1 MVGFLLSVQIM
12 QILLNVQLIN
22 CLIKKFVCYIHT
34 TLHFLLTT
42 NFRIACS
49 IDIYA
54 YQIINNDG
62 LWLLSKEKSAYKC
75 LVFPYTATNKISKL
89 ANNWKT
95 VGTTV
100 WFKKSI
106 DNNMRYKCTEQ
117 LITLYNIK
125 MKE

>member
-1 MVGFLLSVQIM
+1 MTVYGCYQSKNQHT
-12 QILLNVQLIN
+12 NVQ
-22 CLIKKFVCYIHT
+22 F
-34 TLHFLLTT
+34 FL
-42 NFRIACS
+42 
-49 IDIYA
+49 
-54 YQIINNDG
+54 
-62 LWLLSKEKSAYKC
+62 
-75 LVFPYTATNKISKL
+75 TATDKISKL

>member
-54 YQIINNDG
+54 YQIINNDS
-62 LWLLSKEKSAYKC
+62 LWLLSKQKSAYKC

-89 ANNWKT
+89 ANNWKI
-95 VGTTV
+95 VLTV

-106 DNNMRYKCTEQ
+106 DNNIRYKCTEQ
-117 LITLYNIK
+117 LFITYIK
-125 MKE
+125 VKE

>member
-1 MVGFLLSVQIM
+1 MVVIKARISIQMFSFS
-12 QILLNVQLIN
+12 LN
-22 CLIKKFVCYIHT
+22 
-34 TLHFLLTT
+34 
-42 NFRIACS
+42 
-49 IDIYA
+49 
-54 YQIINNDG
+54 
-62 LWLLSKEKSAYKC
+62 
-75 LVFPYTATNKISKL
+75 TATNKISKL

-106 DNNMRYKCTEQ
+106 DIDNNMRYKCTEQ